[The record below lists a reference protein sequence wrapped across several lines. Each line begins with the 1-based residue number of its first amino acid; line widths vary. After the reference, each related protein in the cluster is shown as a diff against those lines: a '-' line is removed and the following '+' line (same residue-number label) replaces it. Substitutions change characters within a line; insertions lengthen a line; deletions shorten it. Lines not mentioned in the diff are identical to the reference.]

1 MDSIL
6 QTVDVNLQPSGIL
19 ARGIQNMNS
28 TSSAKRVSALGIVSG
43 VFGNY
48 IIRFQAILSLGNSKV
63 GGLDLRVSVLNFS
76 RSILSRKTSWSEHLR
91 VKKKNREEEN
101 RAHVYS
107 IRMEISRKR
116 QSKNE

>member
-28 TSSAKRVSALGIVSG
+28 TSSAKRVSALGIIASG
-43 VFGNY
+43 VVFGND

-76 RSILSRKTSWSEHLR
+76 RSILSTKTSSSEHLR
-91 VKKKNREEEN
+91 VKKEE
-101 RAHVYS
+101 
-107 IRMEISRKR
+107 
-116 QSKNE
+116 